1 MKKIIN
7 IGLVSL
13 VLSASM
19 VAQADTWVANTA
31 KNQRGEE
38 TRSDYGGYDSTRVAA
53 AGVAASQ
60 VICTGRCILAGLIPS
75 TGAAG
80 SEMRFYD
87 TSVAGLAGNMVVG
100 RLALTTQFPATET
113 NVAYPRVTRPLRF
126 VNGITVQLNSIG
138 AGENVTVLYVDLDQR

>member
-1 MKKIIN
+1 MKKLISLALISVVL
-7 IGLVSL
+7 GLN
-13 VLSASM
+13 
-19 VAQADTWVANTA
+19 VAKADTFVANTA

-38 TRSDYGGYDSTRVAA
+38 VRSDYGGYDSTRVAA
-53 AGVAASQ
+53 SGVAASQ

-87 TSVAGLAGNMVVG
+87 TSVAGLAGNMVNG
-100 RLALTTQFPATET
+100 RLALTAEFVQLNTS
-113 NVAYPRVTRPLRF
+113 VAINRIPKPIRF
-126 VNGITVQLNSIG
+126 VNGITVQLNSVA